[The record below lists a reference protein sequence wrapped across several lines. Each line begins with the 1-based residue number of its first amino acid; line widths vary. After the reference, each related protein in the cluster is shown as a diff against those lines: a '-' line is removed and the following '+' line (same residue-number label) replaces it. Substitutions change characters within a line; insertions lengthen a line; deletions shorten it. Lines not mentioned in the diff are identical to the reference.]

1 MLFDITVNLCPP
13 MPTDDASIE
22 KSTYSFYRILLFMK
36 WNLPTLLKKKPTD
49 DLLFSSK
56 SQMKRKT
63 KFAICSLINSVG
75 NVKSKGTEDQIHCE
89 KKKLSTNNGNE
100 VEIRRN
106 RETWGNVEIKSREK
120 GVQSDVLS
128 FRDLFGNHQE
138 FNNYSSRSFQ
148 IKCTYML

>member
-1 MLFDITVNLCPP
+1 
-13 MPTDDASIE
+13 
-22 KSTYSFYRILLFMK
+22 
-36 WNLPTLLKKKPTD
+36 
-49 DLLFSSK
+49 
-56 SQMKRKT
+56 MKRKT